1 MLTVS
6 RRHQPSLRE
15 RIERI
20 SFDSYICQL
29 SNVDSENRYIGVMA
43 GTETS
48 LRARELPDEL
58 IARGRHWITLP
69 AVAQLLGVPSEQVPP
84 IMARLRKKGRI
95 FSPTRGAYV
104 PIPAEYRSWGAV
116 PAAHFVDPL
125 MAQLNHPY
133 YVGYLSAA
141 EVHGATHQHPQV
153 FQVVTTARVRNRSFG
168 RVSLEFIK
176 DVDAADR
183 PVVVVNTPT
192 GTMRVATPEVTLLD
206 LVASPRH
213 GGGLSNV
220 ATVAADLIASGLAPD
235 EVARAA
241 GSYPIAVVQRC
252 GWILDHVA
260 RLIGATIVSDSL
272 AVLAQ
277 ARVQPAA
284 LDAGGPRSGDLDP
297 RWNVVVNADIEPDL

>member
-1 MLTVS
+1 MAL
-6 RRHQPSLRE
+6 
-15 RIERI
+15 
-20 SFDSYICQL
+20 DSYFRQL
-29 SNVDSENRYIGVMA
+29 SNVDSQHRYIGVM
-43 GTETS
+43 GDTDVS
-48 LRARELPDEL
+48 IRASELPDEL
-58 IARGRHWITLP
+58 IARGRHWITLSE
-69 AVAQLLGVPSEQVPP
+69 VAQLLEVPSDQVPP
-84 IMARLRKKGRI
+84 IMARLRKKGRV

-125 MAQLNHPY
+125 MAQLKHLY

-141 EVHGATHQHPQV
+141 EVYGATHQHPQV

-176 DVDAADR
+176 DLDAADR

-220 ATVAADLIASGLAPD
+220 TTVAADLIASGRLEPD
-235 EVARAA
+235 EVVRAA
-241 GSYPIAVVQRC
+241 GSYPVAVVQRC

-260 RLIGATIVSDSL
+260 RLIGVPIVTDSL
-272 AVLAQ
+272 AALAR
-277 ARVQPAA
+277 ARVEPAA
-284 LDAGGPRSGDLDP
+284 LAAGGPRSGDLDR
-297 RWNVVVNADIEPDL
+297 RWNVLVNADVEPDL